1 MSHHPP
7 ARRTT
12 HAFIAVAALLWNLL
26 GLGLFVHRVTMS
38 AASIAAL
45 PAADRAVVEGTPGW
59 VLFAFGVAVIT
70 GVLGSIGLFLRAGWT
85 ATAFAVSLG
94 ALLVQMTGT
103 FAATPAWAAY
113 GAAGL
118 VMPAIL
124 LVIAVALWRYAQRR
138 A

>member
-12 HAFIAVAALLWNLL
+12 HTVIAVAALLWNLL
-26 GLGLFVHRVTMS
+26 GLALFVHRVTMS
-38 AASIAAL
+38 AATIAAL
-45 PAADRAVVEGTPGW
+45 PPADRAMVEGTPGW
-59 VLFAFGVAVIT
+59 VLVAFGVAVIT

-94 ALLVQMTGT
+94 ALLAQVVGT
-103 FAATPAWAAY
+103 FAATLAWAAY

-118 VMPAIL
+118 LMPAIL
-124 LVIAVALWRYAQRR
+124 LIIAVALWRYAQRR

>member
-12 HAFIAVAALLWNLL
+12 HMVIASAALLWNLI

-38 AASIAAL
+38 AATIAAL
-45 PAADRAVVEGTPGW
+45 PPADRAMVEGTPGW
-59 VLFAFGVAVIT
+59 VLVAFGVAVVT
-70 GVLGSIGLFLRAGWT
+70 GVLGSVGLFLRAGWT
-85 ATAFAVSLG
+85 SSAFAVSLG
-94 ALLVQMTGT
+94 ALLVQVVGT

-118 VMPAIL
+118 VMPAL
-124 LVIAVALWRYAQRR
+124 LLIIACALWRYAQRR